1 MPTILSIL
9 TAPFRLFTALGGAA
23 VRRVGG
29 WVMRAV
35 AAKGFEKATGK
46 RPPTVAEAAGM
57 PIAKGVAVAVGVG
70 AVGGL
75 FRLLIGRM
83 LRHHDRR

>member
-29 WVMRAV
+29 WVMREV
-35 AAKGFEKATGK
+35 AAKGFE
-46 RPPTVAEAAGM
+46 
-57 PIAKGVAVAVGVG
+57 KGVAVAVGVG
-70 AVGGL
+70 ALGGL